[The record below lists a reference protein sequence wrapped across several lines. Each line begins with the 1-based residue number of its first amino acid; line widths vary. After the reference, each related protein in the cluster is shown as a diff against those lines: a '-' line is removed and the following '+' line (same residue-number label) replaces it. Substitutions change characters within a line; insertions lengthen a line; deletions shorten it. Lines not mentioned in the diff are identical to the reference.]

1 MVTSASIKSA
11 APRSTTK
18 RSAKVNLVDYL
29 ELKFGDV
36 IQNRL
41 KVVCSNPKTVRHSE
55 FISIDWLTPKVTLS
69 RSPNGWE
76 K

>member
-1 MVTSASIKSA
+1 MVASASIKSTA
-11 APRSTTK
+11 LRSTAK
-18 RSAKVNLVDYL
+18 KSAKGNLADYL
-29 ELKFGDV
+29 ELNFGNV

-55 FISIDWLTPKVTLS
+55 FISIDWLTPKATLS